1 MRKVKDKYTKIDLLL
16 FLYNIPVTDISTK
29 FNKDRRKYIPIID
42 GSYQRIEK
50 DTVSDLCRFLNIS
63 VDAALDGITKDGACC
78 VYIANKDMWIYFDE
92 YILLRSTEVVVD
104 YYDQE
109 KGEVLHNFNYEV
121 VNQKL
126 IEEEG
131 ISYLIRVAKERP
143 LTNSS
148 LLRLLRRYNYT
159 TDNKITYYK
168 LIKPYL
174 LHFLTEEEIEEK
186 AKGSNYKEL
195 VKEANKEEK

>member
-16 FLYNIPVTDISTK
+16 FLYNIPVTDISSK

-63 VDAALDGITKDGACC
+63 VDTALDGITEEGACC
-78 VYIANKDMWIYFDE
+78 VYITNQNMWIYFDE
-92 YILLRSTEVVVD
+92 YILFRSTEVVVD
-104 YYDQE
+104 NYNQE
-109 KGEVLHNFNYEV
+109 KGEVTHNFNFDV

-126 IEEEG
+126 IDEGG
-131 ISYLIRVAKERP
+131 ISYLVKVAKDRP
-143 LTNSS
+143 LVNSS

-159 TDNKITYYK
+159 TDNKTTYYK

-174 LHFLTEEEIEEK
+174 LHFLTEGEIEEK

-195 VKEANKEEK
+195 VKEVNKMEG